1 MREAENGTPG
11 LALFDF
17 DGTITR
23 CDSFQLFLQRYVP
36 WPRLAVGVA
45 WLLPVL
51 LRLGLGLID
60 NGPAKERFLTHF
72 FRGTPEQTFTAMGE
86 RFAAS
91 MPARMF
97 RPQALARL
105 DRHMTQGD
113 RVIIVTASPETWMRP
128 WAEARGY
135 ECLGTRLEYRDG
147 LLTGRIDG
155 LNCRGEEKVRRIRE
169 HIRDIKRYTVYA
181 YGDTKGDLPMLGLAD
196 QAFFKP
202 FRG

>member
-1 MREAENGTPG
+1 MREAENGKPG

-23 CDSFQLFLQRYVP
+23 CDSFQLFLRRNVP

-45 WLLPVL
+45 RLLPVL
-51 LRLGLGLID
+51 IGFSLGLMD
-60 NGPAKERFLTHF
+60 NGPAKEHFLKHF
-72 FRGTPEQTFTAMGE
+72 FRGTPERVFHSMGE
-86 RFAAS
+86 SFAAA
-91 MPARMF
+91 MPARIF
-97 RPQALARL
+97 RPQALACL
-105 DRHMTQGD
+105 DRHCDRGD
-113 RVIIVTASPETWMRP
+113 RVLIVTASPETWMRP
-128 WAEARGY
+128 WAESRGY

-169 HIRDIKRYTVYA
+169 HVGDTAAYTVYA
-181 YGDTKGDLPMLGLAD
+181 YGDTRGDLPMLGLAD